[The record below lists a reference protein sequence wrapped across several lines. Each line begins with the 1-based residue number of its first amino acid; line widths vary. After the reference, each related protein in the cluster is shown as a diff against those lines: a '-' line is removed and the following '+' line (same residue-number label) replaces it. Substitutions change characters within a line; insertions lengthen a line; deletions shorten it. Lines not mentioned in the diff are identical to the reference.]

1 MSWAKKYLFW
11 IFKGSKKSIVDQLED
26 IDDEILELE
35 SDRSNSIDSEKQF
48 VFRLILYS
56 FIFFGLSFITV
67 YYYYWPSTVAGKVV
81 ICVIFAV
88 YPFCVYFLKYIFR
101 IMFTRRVN
109 KTDEK
114 LKRLR
119 ADKQKLLEEVMEKE
133 TFNKAQQILKRFDPL
148 TFASLAVEEKKT
160 PKPVFGSM
168 INLVT
173 PHSEVRRRNNSG
185 DRHLTPGLLGSN
197 LTTQS
202 STPVIGSNQTP
213 YSKKPRLLRPLLP
226 RERSII
232 DKVLDA
238 LVGDGPDKRFALICN
253 ECSSHNGMALQEEF
267 EYLAFRCCYCN
278 HFNPARRTRLKMG
291 LSIENIEN
299 TNDPI
304 DNSKT
309 TTSLLSNKSNLKR
322 MNEKIQN
329 SNTNLYNHNDSDN
342 DSVLSNETVV
352 YDSHDILTN
361 QSNEQ
366 LNLKDSDHVDKFKES
381 IE

>member
-11 IFKGSKKSIVDQLED
+11 IFKGSKKSIVDRLED

-35 SDRSNSIDSEKQF
+35 SDRSSSIDSEKQF
-48 VFRLILYS
+48 VFRLLFYS

-67 YYYYWPSTVAGKVV
+67 YYYYWPRTVTGKVV
-81 ICVIFAV
+81 ICMIFAV
-88 YPFCVYFLKYIFR
+88 YPFCIYFLKYIFR
-101 IMFTRRVN
+101 MMFTRRVN
-109 KTDEK
+109 KTNEK

-148 TFASLAVEEKKT
+148 TFASITVEDKKV

-168 INLVT
+168 INLGT

-185 DRHLTPGLLGSN
+185 DKHLTQGLLGPN

-202 STPVIGSNQTP
+202 STPMLGSNQTP
-213 YSKKPRLLRPLLP
+213 CSKKPRLLRPLLP

-278 HFNPARRTRLKMG
+278 HFNPARRTRLKTE
-291 LSIENIEN
+291 LSTENIEN
-299 TNDPI
+299 TNDLTN
-304 DNSKT
+304 NSKT
-309 TTSLLSNKSNLKR
+309 TPYFQSTKSNVKR
-322 MNEKIQN
+322 MKEGIKSSKN
-329 SNTNLYNHNDSDN
+329 SLYSHDSDN
-342 DSVLSNETVV
+342 DSVLGNETVV
-352 YDSHDILTN
+352 CNPHEILAN
-361 QSNEQ
+361 EFNEQ
-366 LNLKDSDHVDKFKES
+366 SNLKDDGNVDTFKETT
-381 IE
+381 E